1 MKGFTLIEL
10 MVVMVIF
17 AVFSVTLMGMLLA
30 TLRGSN
36 KAQLTQV
43 LHQEGDYAL
52 TNMARVIRQGKSVD
66 CDTPGQITVENND
79 GGTIIFSL
87 VSDELVDKIAS
98 NSTQFLTG
106 SRGTVSNLAF
116 TCYVNEAGQTT
127 VTLGFTLAAMSGVQV
142 QEKFTQ
148 DFATSVSLRND

>member
-10 MVVMVIF
+10 LVVVVIF
-17 AVFSVTLMGMLLA
+17 ALFSITLMGLLLA

-52 TNMARVIRQGKSVD
+52 MNMARTIRQGKSAA
-66 CDTPGQITVENND
+66 CAPGQITVEDND
-79 GGTIIFSL
+79 GGTVIFSP
-87 VSDELVDKIAS
+87 VEDESVTKIAS

-106 SRGTVSNLAF
+106 SRGTVSGLTF
-116 TCYVNEAGQTT
+116 MCYVNEAGQTT
-127 VTLGFTLAAMSGVQV
+127 VTLGFTLAAMAGTQV
-142 QEKFTQ
+142 QEKFSEN
-148 DFATSVSLRND
+148 FATSVSLRND

>member
-10 MVVMVIF
+10 MVVVVIF
-17 AVFSVTLMGMLLA
+17 ALFSVTLMGLLLA

-52 TNMARVIRQGKSVD
+52 MNMARTIRQGKSAA
-66 CDTPGQITVENND
+66 CGSGQITVENND
-79 GGTIIFSL
+79 GGTIIFSRVL
-87 VSDELVDKIAS
+87 NESVYKIAS
-98 NSTQFLTG
+98 NSSQFLTG
-106 SRGTVSNLAF
+106 TRGTVSNLAF
-116 TCYVNEAGQTT
+116 TCYVNETGQTT